1 MKFSK
6 RFLVGSV
13 IMILAL
19 AVIVSGCSK
28 PAAEPASSKTENQ
41 PAAESTW
48 DRIKKEGKF
57 VVGLDDAFAPFG
69 FRNDKNE
76 LVGFDID
83 LGEALA
89 KRLGIKIEWQPA
101 EWSGVV
107 MSLKTKKF
115 DAIWSGMSITEERKA
130 EVNFTTPYIGSAQA
144 IVVLADNTDI
154 KGKDD
159 LTGKIVGTQLGS
171 TGEVACKKLE
181 GLKDLKTYDVY
192 TEALNDLKTG
202 RLNAVVTDDITAR
215 YYFQQQPDAF
225 EILDDI
231 LSYEPMGIAIRKED
245 TELLEVIN
253 KEIQSMIEDGTY
265 KTISEKW
272 FAEDMSQ
279 FLNN

>member
-6 RFLVGSV
+6 LFVVSSV
-13 IMILAL
+13 AFILAL
-19 AVIVSGCSK
+19 ALVVTGCSK
-28 PAAEPASSKTENQ
+28 EPTSSASQNGPVAED
-41 PAAESTW
+41 TW
-48 DRIKKEGKF
+48 ERIQKDGKM
-57 VVGLDDAFAPFG
+57 VVGLDDTFAPFG

-107 MSLKTKKF
+107 MSLKTGKF
-115 DAIWSGMSITEERKA
+115 DAIWSGMSITPEREA
-130 EVNFTTPYIGSAQA
+130 EVNFTTPYIGSAQV
-144 IVVLADNTDI
+144 IVVLSDNTEI

-159 LTGKIVGTQLGS
+159 LAGKVIGTQLGS
-171 TGEVACKKLE
+171 TGEVACKKLQ
-181 GLKDLKTYDVY
+181 GLKELKTYDVY

-215 YYFQQQPDAF
+215 YYFQQQPGTF
-225 EILDDI
+225 KILDDI

-245 TELLEVIN
+245 ATLLDVLN

-265 KTISEKW
+265 KAISEKW
-272 FAEDMSQ
+272 FGEDMSQ

>member
-6 RFLVGSV
+6 LFVVSSV
-13 IMILAL
+13 AFILAL
-19 AVIVSGCSK
+19 ALVVTGCSK
-28 PAAEPASSKTENQ
+28 EPTSSASQNGPVAED
-41 PAAESTW
+41 TW
-48 DRIKKEGKF
+48 ERIQKDGKM
-57 VVGLDDAFAPFG
+57 VVGLDDTFAPFG

-107 MSLKTKKF
+107 MSLKTGKF
-115 DAIWSGMSITEERKA
+115 DAIWSGMSITPEREA
-130 EVNFTTPYIGSAQA
+130 EVNFTTPYIGSAQV
-144 IVVLADNTDI
+144 IVVLSDNTEI

-159 LTGKIVGTQLGS
+159 LAGKVIGTQLGS
-171 TGEVACKKLE
+171 TGEVACKKLQ
-181 GLKDLKTYDVY
+181 GLKELKTYDVY

-215 YYFQQQPDAF
+215 YYFQQQPGTF
-225 EILDDI
+225 KILDDI
-231 LSYEPMGIAIRKED
+231 LSYEPMGIAVRKED
-245 TELLEVIN
+245 ATLLDVLN
-253 KEIQSMIEDGTY
+253 KEIQGMIEDGTY
-265 KTISEKW
+265 KAISEKW
-272 FAEDMSQ
+272 FGEDMSQ